1 MRMEAMP
8 SIAMQP
14 KARAC
19 FRVLEIPINYLS
31 FSQMKDN
38 LDFLF
43 NRPALW
49 EIED

>member
-1 MRMEAMP
+1 MRMEAM
-8 SIAMQP
+8 SGIAIRP

-31 FSQMKDN
+31 FDQMKDN
-38 LDFLF
+38 LDFFF

-49 EIED
+49 EMED